1 MNLGFLEWPILWS
14 FSEACRTRAGL
25 PNYGGW
31 GVIDWVDLLAALFR
45 YYFSGSWKWH
55 TLKYPI
61 TVLPLPMTFPT
72 PFTNRS
78 IISERTRGILLRR
91 LPIRC
96 FSQDIFLFS
105 HHGLYPFAAAKLNG
119 HETGTVDTG
128 NGIPKVT
135 RYSLT
140 LRLHRAVKKPQE
152 ILLLWNSILLET
164 IKYQAVIWINCSWHW
179 NCSSI

>member
-1 MNLGFLEWPILWS
+1 MCGLVQWIWAFLNDLSCDLSQRLVALGRDS
-14 FSEACRTRAGL
+14 
-25 PNYGGW
+25 PNYVGW
-31 GVIDWVDLLAALFR
+31 GVTDWVDLLAALFR

-61 TVLPLPMTFPT
+61 TVPPLPMTFPT
-72 PFTNRS
+72 PYTNRS

-105 HHGLYPFAAAKLNG
+105 HGLYPFAAAKLNG

-128 NGIPKVT
+128 NGIPEVT

-152 ILLLWNSILLET
+152 ILLPWNSILLET
-164 IKYQAVIWINCSWHW
+164 IKYQPVIWINCSWH
-179 NCSSI
+179 